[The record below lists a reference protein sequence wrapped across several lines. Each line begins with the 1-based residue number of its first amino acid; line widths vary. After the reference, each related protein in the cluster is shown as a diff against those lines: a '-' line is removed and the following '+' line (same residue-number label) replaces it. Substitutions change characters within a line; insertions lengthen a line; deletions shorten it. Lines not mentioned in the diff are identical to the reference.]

1 MFEQMSSSSSASRT
15 AWICSSAAL
24 LVARNPALIKRFPAN
39 YSTANQMDEVYA
51 ALGQNNK
58 GNQGARQ
65 ELWSLP
71 GIAAFGREVSK
82 LLDSIDLLDAIEREQ
97 HVSSGGNALAL
108 AFTCGTAELRVEV
121 FNAATAEEKVK
132 LVIGSKLVAL
142 RKLLAASSGSHVDPL
157 LAATAGLRYQVTVLI
172 ETTLRSSSLCNIK
185 PGEPFTV
192 PPSLITALLLGSFD
206 KPKQLLEPIELIPK
220 TKTSSDDCFS
230 SEGIAN
236 LGIIQNTLGPTFELF
251 GVWGYAQLFGT
262 VQLVANIMLNV
273 KEFEH
278 AGNTFNAV

>member
-1 MFEQMSSSSSASRT
+1 MFEKMSSSSSAFRT
-15 AWICSSAAL
+15 AWIRSSAAL
-24 LVARNPALIKRFPAN
+24 LVARNPALIKRFHAN
-39 YSTANQMDEVYA
+39 YSTANQMDEVYS

-82 LLDSIDLLDAIEREQ
+82 LPDSINLLDTIEREQ

-108 AFTCGTAELRVEV
+108 AFTRGTAELRVKV
-121 FNAATAEEKVK
+121 FNVATAEEKVK
-132 LVIGSKLVAL
+132 LVICSKLIAL
-142 RKLLAASSGSHVDPL
+142 RKLLTASSGSHVDPL
-157 LAATAGLRYQVTVLI
+157 HVATVGLRYQVTALI

-192 PPSLITALLLGSFD
+192 PPSLITALLLDSFD
-206 KPKQLLEPIELIPK
+206 KMKQLLEPIELNHK
-220 TKTSSDDCFS
+220 TKTSSDDFFS
-230 SEGIAN
+230 SEGMAN

-251 GVWGYAQLFGT
+251 EVRRYAQLFGA
-262 VQLVANIMLNV
+262 VQLAANIMLNV
-273 KEFEH
+273 KESSTR
-278 AGNTFNAV
+278 GSLSTP